1 MGIDNRLTI
10 NQPLNPV
17 KKGDNN
23 KAVQK
28 NKQAGK
34 SSEKISFQKVLSD
47 KIKDKTGVEFSKH
60 ARQRMITRD
69 IKVSET
75 QLNKLKNAVEK
86 AENKGAKD
94 SLIMVDKVA
103 YVVSV
108 ENKTVI
114 TAMDNKNVKEN
125 VFTNIDS
132 AVFM

>member
-1 MGIDNRLTI
+1 MDVDNRLKI

-17 KKGDNN
+17 RKKD
-23 KAVQK
+23 QIDK
-28 NKQAGK
+28 NKQLDK
-34 SSEKISFQKVLSD
+34 SSKKVSFKKLLD
-47 KIKDKTGVEFSKH
+47 KKIKDKTGVEFSKH
-60 ARQRMITRD
+60 AKQRMISRG
-69 IKVSET
+69 IKVSEK

-86 AENKGAKD
+86 ADEKGSKD

-114 TAMDNKNVKEN
+114 TAINDDNVKEN